1 MKIENMFSIEYKK
14 RCKIKIA
21 PSIPAKVY
29 TVFHLFHRDFTDS
42 QGGIVIG
49 RMKIDWHFF
58 AAA

>member
-1 MKIENMFSIEYKK
+1 MFSIEYKK